1 MISIQYIFQILKKN
15 SDFLTSMWGGFSK
28 RNIYGRQKINL
39 IINFLKNEK
48 IWILQMLYGKHLL
61 DF

>member
-1 MISIQYIFQILKKN
+1 MGASAPTAPISPAPLVITKIY
-15 SDFLTSMWGGFSK
+15 FSK

-48 IWILQMLYGKHLL
+48 IWILKMLYGKHLL

>member
-1 MISIQYIFQILKKN
+1 MMREN
-15 SDFLTSMWGGFSK
+15 
-28 RNIYGRQKINL
+28 YGRQKINL

-48 IWILQMLYGKHLL
+48 IWILKMSYGKHLL